1 MVGHNSWPTIPL
13 PQIHITC
20 ISWSSQ
26 RSTTSSCSTNAN
38 LQLTKWPMP
47 STSRQIHKQH
57 SWNTSTQCWPMH
69 RCSRIFNSMWF
80 NRTSSTKSNKPT
92 PCGRDSHIGS
102 GPTFP
107 TPKTPT
113 PASRYSTIKD
123 ANMSMIPNTQRSLNM
138 LMYISWLRWP
148 FARSTSPGFCSCLSK
163 PNAHKCE
170 TQREAS
176 QHVHTVPI
184 FMTDCSNSESQELP
198 YTHITTFMEDWAL
211 GNNCRRDTT
220 SETILGERYF
230 EVSCDSSWHP
240 RSFTSTTSITVM
252 THMPWARRYMH
263 EHRIHNTYNPPPS
276 HIRPFRKSHG
286 IQGHTWL
293 ATCQQHGRSCHQSGR
308 DGDRW
313 YGLLASHGYHN
324 IPRTWSWQSIHQTD
338 LGEPSRP
345 RHCGHTWTR
354 NCHK

>member
-1 MVGHNSWPTIPL
+1 MVGHNSWPTILL

-26 RSTTSSCSTNAN
+26 RSTTSSCSTTAN
-38 LQLTKWPMP
+38 LQSTKWPMP

-57 SWNTSTQCWPMH
+57 SCNTSTQCWHMH

-80 NRTSSTKSNKPT
+80 NRTSLTKSNKPT

-102 GPTFP
+102 GTIFP
-107 TPKTPT
+107 APKTLTPT
-113 PASRYSTIKD
+113 SRCSTIKD
-123 ANMSMIPNTQRSLNM
+123 ASMSMIPNTQRSLNM
-138 LMYISWLRWP
+138 MMYISWSRWP

-176 QHVHTVPI
+176 QHVHIVAI
-184 FMTDCSNSESQELP
+184 IMTDCPNLESQELP
-198 YTHITTFMEDWAL
+198 YTYITTFMEDWAL
-211 GNNCRRDTT
+211 GNNCRSDTT
-220 SETILGERYF
+220 SETISGERYF
-230 EVSCDSSWHP
+230 EVSRDSSRHP
-240 RSFTSTTSITVM
+240 WSLIFNMSIKNHDMHVM
-252 THMPWARRYMH
+252 GHRYMH
-263 EHRIHNTYNPPPS
+263 EYRVHNTPPPPFS
-276 HIRPFRKSHG
+276 NIRPFRKSHG

-293 ATCQQHGRSCHQSGR
+293 ATSQQHGRSCHQSGR

-313 YGLLASHGYHN
+313 YGLFRSHGHHN

-345 RHCGHTWTR
+345 RHLGHTCTR